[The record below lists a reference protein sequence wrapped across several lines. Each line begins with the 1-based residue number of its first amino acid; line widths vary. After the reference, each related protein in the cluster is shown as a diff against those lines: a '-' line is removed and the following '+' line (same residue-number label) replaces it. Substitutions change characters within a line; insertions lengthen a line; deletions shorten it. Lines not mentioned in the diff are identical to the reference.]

1 MMTMQL
7 DDTHSN
13 QPIADKGAEEAEAE
27 PEAAE
32 YSISHSAEWYISFN
46 ECYASIIY
54 VH

>member
-1 MMTMQL
+1 MQL

-13 QPIADKGAEEAEAE
+13 QPIADKVAAEAEAE
-27 PEAAE
+27 PNT
-32 YSISHSAEWYISFN
+32 SSLIVPDDWYISFN